1 MAEATVVYKYE
12 ANCSIPFIFI
22 RYDYNAGVPAGS
34 EISELVEL
42 PMFAPLPNYANDPKL
57 VLGGN
62 CYAIRIAQIGVAC
75 LSANYDLRIF
85 NKFGEYSDLIDSVNE
100 VLVYKNLVKTKLD
113 TDFGEFYLAIN
124 RDEPSTNK
132 LYLYINNYDVDTG
145 PIRLDVVYMPVHTA
159 PFVR

>member
-85 NKFGEYSDLIDSVNE
+85 NKFGEFSDLIDSVNE
-100 VLVYKNLVKTKLD
+100 VLPPSSCSWAGSPETLAVTLNFPLKSSSGSSAWVVSCTACCLNSLSNLASSSAILD
-113 TDFGEFYLAIN
+113 LA
-124 RDEPSTNK
+124 
-132 LYLYINNYDVDTG
+132 
-145 PIRLDVVYMPVHTA
+145 A
-159 PFVR
+159 

>member
-100 VLVYKNLVKTKLD
+100 VLVYKNLVKTK
-113 TDFGEFYLAIN
+113 
-124 RDEPSTNK
+124 
-132 LYLYINNYDVDTG
+132 
-145 PIRLDVVYMPVHTA
+145 
-159 PFVR
+159 